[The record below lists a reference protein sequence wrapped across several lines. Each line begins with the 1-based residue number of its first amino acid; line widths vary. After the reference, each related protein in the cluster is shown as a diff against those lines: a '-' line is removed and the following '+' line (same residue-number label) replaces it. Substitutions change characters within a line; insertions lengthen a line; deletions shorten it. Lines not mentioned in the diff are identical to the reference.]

1 MKKALSQEEA
11 RVSPRWGTG
20 VELRSAGGPW
30 SGPGGS
36 GGLWSAQQRRTNS
49 EVFGPTVKEEAV
61 QGVASNGTSSGMV
74 IVTPS
79 GTPKARIS
87 MSSMDR
93 GREDYINQFSE
104 RVGQKNFFYISFSLL
119 HLRHDR
125 YRRRRQSK
133 PNWRASTTTDKCP
146 SHRLWLRTKLLMLQK
161 QMEMDPTG
169 RRLCSRQKRRSRPR
183 RLR

>member
-20 VELRSAGGPW
+20 VELRSAGGP
-30 SGPGGS
+30 
-36 GGLWSAQQRRTNS
+36 WSAQQRRTNS

-104 RVGQKNFFYISFSLL
+104 RVGQKNFFDISFSLF
-119 HLRHDR
+119 HFRHDR

-146 SHRLWLRTKLLMLQK
+146 SHRLWLRPKLLMLQK

-169 RRLCSRQKRRSRPR
+169 RRSCSRQKRRSRPR

>member
-20 VELRSAGGPW
+20 VELRSAGGP
-30 SGPGGS
+30 
-36 GGLWSAQQRRTNS
+36 WSAQQRRTNS

-104 RVGQKNFFYISFSLL
+104 RVGQKNFFLTYHSHCSISDAADIGGVANQSRTGE
-119 HLRHDR
+119 HL
-125 YRRRRQSK
+125 QQ
-133 PNWRASTTTDKCP
+133 
-146 SHRLWLRTKLLMLQK
+146 RTSVR
-161 QMEMDPTG
+161 PTACG
-169 RRLCSRQKRRSRPR
+169 
-183 RLR
+183 

>member
-20 VELRSAGGPW
+20 VELRSA

-36 GGLWSAQQRRTNS
+36 GGPWSAQQRRTNS

-104 RVGQKNFFYISFSLL
+104 RVGQKNFL
-119 HLRHDR
+119 
-125 YRRRRQSK
+125 
-133 PNWRASTTTDKCP
+133 
-146 SHRLWLRTKLLMLQK
+146 
-161 QMEMDPTG
+161 
-169 RRLCSRQKRRSRPR
+169 
-183 RLR
+183 